1 MLTEGMQNA
10 INEQIKDELYS
21 AYLYLSMAAYFEAT
35 GLPGFARW
43 MRVQSQ
49 EEVDHAMKFF
59 DFVNERGGRV
69 ELRPIEQ
76 PTVEFES
83 PLAVFEATY
92 EHEQKVTGL
101 IHNLYALAM
110 EENDYAAQVM
120 LHWFIDEQVEEEK
133 TINEILGR
141 LELAGDDRTALLI
154 LDEQMGRR
162 QDEPEG
168 GGLAGNGTN

>member
-1 MLTEGMQNA
+1 MQNA

-21 AYLYLSMAAYFEAT
+21 AYLYLSMAAYFEAAS
-35 GLPGFARW
+35 LPGFASW
-43 MRVQSQ
+43 MRMQSQ

-69 ELRPIEQ
+69 ELQAIEQ

-101 IHNLYALAM
+101 IHNLYALAV
-110 EENDYAAQVM
+110 EEKDYAAQVM
-120 LHWFIDEQVEEEK
+120 LHWFIDEQVEEEATASQIVDLLERIGDK
-133 TINEILGR
+133 DQGLIMIDRELGR
-141 LELAGDDRTALLI
+141 RGAE
-154 LDEQMGRR
+154 
-162 QDEPEG
+162 
-168 GGLAGNGTN
+168 